1 MLSRT
6 VGERLEP
13 TQRKAN
19 LEYRYTANQI
29 QVMAHHAPL
38 PFCVLQTETVS
49 VREYVEEGLVLRVA
63 RRSRTAASATI
74 AGLPHP
80 VQYDQGGALL
90 EIAPPWSAVTW
101 GRILSSAVE
110 PLAKNAAVSGSRRML
125 DGSGMAVTPAP
136 ETSKATASSA
146 HNGQPCWRLR
156 ANAVVDLPTP
166 ETAHKATTPL
176 LAAFCPD
183 LPRSA
188 PWPLG
193 RTNAE
198 QPCSSS
204 LDLYHIGGC
213 SHRQRPTTCARSS

>member
-1 MLSRT
+1 MT
-6 VGERLEP
+6 APGEAVPPLRHYCRSP
-13 TQRKAN
+13 
-19 LEYRYTANQI
+19 
-29 QVMAHHAPL
+29 APG
-38 PFCVLQTETVS
+38 S
-49 VREYVEEGLVLRVA
+49 ARA
-63 RRSRTAASATI
+63 RRPAAR
-74 AGLPHP
+74 
-80 VQYDQGGALL
+80 
-90 EIAPPWSAVTW
+90 IAPPRSVVTR

-125 DGSGMAVTPAP
+125 NGSGMAVTPALK
-136 ETSKATASSA
+136 TSKATASSA

-176 LAAFCPD
+176 LAAFCLD

-204 LDLYHIGGC
+204 FDLYHMVAAPIANVRPPVRGVPEG
-213 SHRQRPTTCARSS
+213 HRLPRRSTSSSFDRRGDDHGSWRRRFLLGQHRGEPLVLGRVRLHVKVDL